1 MDGLGRLNSRF
12 SFANGLGKD
21 AWAIYR
27 PIALGPD
34 VRSYFPPGDLRL
46 PRAFFVLR
54 FGCGTLTEL
63 GSLGILPTP
72 SGRGYR
78 LPKRRSGR
86 SSAWLERLLWEQE
99 VARSNRVA
107 PTYGITLYFL
117 LIVPQFRSSAVPTV
131 PHSNLCPPPLDAS
144 FAGRCFV

>member
-1 MDGLGRLNSRF
+1 MDGLGRLQTRL
-12 SFANGLGKD
+12 SFANGLGTD
-21 AWAIYR
+21 ARAIYR

-46 PRAFFVLR
+46 PRAFFIL
-54 FGCGTLTEL
+54 GSGSGTLTKT
-63 GSLGILPTP
+63 GSLGILPSP
-72 SGRGYR
+72 SGRKYC

-107 PTYGITLYFL
+107 PTLRQIQSLKVL
-117 LIVPQFRSSAVPTV
+117 HLS
-131 PHSNLCPPPLDAS
+131 D
-144 FAGRCFV
+144 